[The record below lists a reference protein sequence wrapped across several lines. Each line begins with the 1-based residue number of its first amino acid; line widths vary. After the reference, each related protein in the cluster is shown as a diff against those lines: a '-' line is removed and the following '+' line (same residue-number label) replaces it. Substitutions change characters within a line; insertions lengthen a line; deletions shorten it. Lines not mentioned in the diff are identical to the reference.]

1 MSVPFWLWWN
11 TLIPPSGLKTAAW
24 SVLGPQWWCSWFCIK
39 GEYDQG
45 KGGAPKPMSKQEF
58 NVGLVVPKFLTH
70 NICAALANSCLVKM
84 ATRHKCDEEHFGYH
98 NHCDPHHHGH
108 HHHRHQPEGK
118 TTSALTTSLTPQRPN
133 STWNC
138 HFVSIQHHCHCH
150 HHHEVAQITSNYI
163 FVRNLPGIQLAAFAE
178 HTQPAI
184 TTLPGCPKFPIS
196 NYNFDPLDN
205 LAISRLKL

>member
-1 MSVPFWLWWN
+1 
-11 TLIPPSGLKTAAW
+11 
-24 SVLGPQWWCSWFCIK
+24 
-39 GEYDQG
+39 
-45 KGGAPKPMSKQEF
+45 MSKQEF

-138 HFVSIQHHCHCH
+138 HFISIQNHCHCQWMASLAGPGWARRGGCH
-150 HHHEVAQITSNYI
+150 RMLIWCVSILSINIQVFDLLHCRHISLNKSLDHK
-163 FVRNLPGIQLAAFAE
+163 NLCCRF
-178 HTQPAI
+178 
-184 TTLPGCPKFPIS
+184 
-196 NYNFDPLDN
+196 
-205 LAISRLKL
+205 